1 MPRVSRIQFISRRV
15 ARLKETVQVDTQKI
29 REKLLN
35 NLQMIF
41 DNAVVLARGDVTV
54 DGEELTLNERRDWT
68 RVAAYTAQIIQSIA
82 KGFDERQKAGQRI
95 IFQAAQGCSTLKL
108 LIRFHTGLG

>member
-15 ARLKETVQVDTQKI
+15 ARLKETLQVDTQKI

-82 KGFDERQKAGQRI
+82 KGFDERQIDVMLDELEKLVAEAKAKATI
-95 IFQAAQGCSTLKL
+95 K
-108 LIRFHTGLG
+108 H